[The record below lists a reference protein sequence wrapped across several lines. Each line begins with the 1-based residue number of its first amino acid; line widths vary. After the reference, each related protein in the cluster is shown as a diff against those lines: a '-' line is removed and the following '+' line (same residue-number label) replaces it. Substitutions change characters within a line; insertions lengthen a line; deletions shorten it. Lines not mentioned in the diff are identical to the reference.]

1 MQLVGA
7 KLPRLAC
14 YADALEYYNSVKP
27 YNKAGRYA
35 GMRPLGV
42 RRYTQCLIQ
51 KQNQNIHLTL
61 YGHIVSIFTPD
72 NKLIISACG
81 YHTQTTTDFLNHV
94 CADNG
99 ALRFFTKV
107 RKLIHACSDWYGLT
121 IYNPLPYNKPI
132 TYDIDKKTF
141 VNPEPIHRYRA
152 NVRETKRMLANYAP
166 FLDYCKTAIALMA
179 DSQGRCKL
187 LDAQSKL
194 VEMRNHAGVGSSGN
208 TYYTRFYNFDVF
220 RNPEIAREHRTM
232 FFATLDKALVDDNHA
247 MTYLLFIRLCS
258 SLDGFSYYTYE
269 DMKRLFINLLKFQ
282 YPHLLFRR
290 EEVQPTTHAISDDNN
305 VFVNY
310 CGDKTLIEQ
319 LNRTN

>member
-27 YNKAGRYA
+27 YNKAGEHA

-42 RRYTQCLIQ
+42 RRYNQCLIQ
-51 KQNQNIHLTL
+51 KQQENIALTL
-61 YGHIVSIFTPD
+61 YGFSVVRFTPD
-72 NKLIISACG
+72 NKLIIDACG

-99 ALRFFTKV
+99 ALKFFSKV
-107 RKLIHACSDWYGLT
+107 RKVIHACLDWHGLT
-121 IYNPLPYNKPI
+121 IYHPLPYNKPV
-132 TYDIDKKTF
+132 TYDIEKRSI
-141 VNPEPIHRYRA
+141 VNPEPIFRYRA

-166 FLDYCKTAIALMA
+166 FLDYCKTAITLMS
-179 DSQGRCKL
+179 DSQGRCVQREAQAKL
-187 LDAQSKL
+187 I
-194 VEMRNHAGVGSSGN
+194 EMRNSAGVGNTGN
-208 TYYTRFYNFDVF
+208 TYYTRFYTFDTL
-220 RNPEIAREHRTM
+220 RNPAIARAHRTT
-232 FFATLDKALVDDNHA
+232 FFETLDKALVDNNHA

-258 SLDGFSYYTYE
+258 SLDGKYYYTYE
-269 DMKRLFINLLKFQ
+269 DMKQLFINLLKFQ

-290 EEVQPTTHAISDDNN
+290 EEVQPTTHAISDDNA

-310 CGDKTLIEQ
+310 SGQTD
-319 LNRTN
+319 

>member
-27 YNKAGRYA
+27 YNKAGEHA

-42 RRYTQCLIQ
+42 RRYNQCLIQ
-51 KQNQNIHLTL
+51 KQQENIALTL
-61 YGHIVSIFTPD
+61 YGFSVVRFTPD
-72 NKLIISACG
+72 NKLIIDACG
-81 YHTQTTTDFLNHV
+81 YHTVTTVDFLNHV

-107 RKLIHACSDWYGLT
+107 RKVIHACSDWYGLT

-141 VNPEPIHRYRA
+141 VNPEPIFRYRA

-166 FLDYCKTAIALMA
+166 FLDYCKTAIKLMS
-179 DSQGRCKL
+179 DSQGRCVQSEAQAKL
-187 LDAQSKL
+187 I
-194 VEMRNHAGVGSSGN
+194 EMRNSAGVGNTGN
-208 TYYTRFYNFDVF
+208 TYYTRFYTFDTL
-220 RNPEIAREHRTM
+220 RNPAIAREHRTM
-232 FFATLDKALVDDNHA
+232 FFETLDKALVDNNHA

-258 SLDGFSYYTYE
+258 SLDGRYYYTYE
-269 DMKRLFINLLKFQ
+269 DMKQLFINLLKFQ
-282 YPHLLFRR
+282 YPHLLFKR
-290 EEVQPTTHAISDDNN
+290 EEVQPTTHAISDDNA
-305 VFVNY
+305 VFVKY
-310 CGDKTLIEQ
+310 SGHSD
-319 LNRTN
+319 

>member
-27 YNKAGRYA
+27 YNKAGEHA

-42 RRYTQCLIQ
+42 RRYNQCLIQ

-94 CADNG
+94 CARPIPIMG
-99 ALRFFTKV
+99 ELRWFSKV
-107 RKLIHACSDWYGLT
+107 RKVIHACMQEVGSHMLY
-121 IYNPLPYNKPI
+121 YPLPYNKPI
-132 TYDIDKKTF
+132 TYDIEKRSI

-152 NVRETKRMLANYAP
+152 VVRETKRMLANYAP

-187 LDAQSKL
+187 SDAQNKL

-232 FFATLDKALVDDNHA
+232 FFATLDKALVDNNHA

-258 SLDGFSYYTYE
+258 SLDGRYYYTYE
-269 DMKRLFINLLKFQ
+269 DMKQLFINLLKF
-282 YPHLLFRR
+282 
-290 EEVQPTTHAISDDNN
+290 
-305 VFVNY
+305 
-310 CGDKTLIEQ
+310 
-319 LNRTN
+319 